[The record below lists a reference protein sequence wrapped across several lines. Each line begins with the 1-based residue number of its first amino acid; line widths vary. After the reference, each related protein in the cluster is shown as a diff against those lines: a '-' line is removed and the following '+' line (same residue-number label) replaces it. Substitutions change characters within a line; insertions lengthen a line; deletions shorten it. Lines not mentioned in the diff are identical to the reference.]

1 MLRHPKFSTVR
12 RVLRNAKPGDFPKV
26 QKALKILGGHL
37 RKHARGKVMVFT
49 EYRSTVNL
57 LNRELSQELMVE
69 PEILIGQAKS
79 EGMTQKE
86 QKRTL
91 ERFEDGEFNTLIS
104 TRIGEEGIDV
114 PTTSLVLFY
123 EPIPSAVRRIQRKG
137 RTARDG
143 RSGKVKILVMK
154 GTRDEPYY
162 WKGVKG
168 ERKIYKEARKLGTAF
183 QEEEKDK
190 TTKFSRGQSL
200 DVFARSK

>member
-1 MLRHPKFSTVR
+1 MIAAVYLGLQYYKKDEFDKRYAAVLASASGALLFLSVVNSLPGVLYNVPSSMSPSLRLVSMVIGGAIAVR
-12 RVLRNAKPGDFPKV
+12 ERE
-26 QKALKILGGHL
+26 
-37 RKHARGKVMVFT
+37 RG
-49 EYRSTVNL
+49 
-57 LNRELSQELMVE
+57 
-69 PEILIGQAKS
+69 
-79 EGMTQKE
+79 
-86 QKRTL
+86 
-91 ERFEDGEFNTLIS
+91 EREDGEFNTLIS

-168 ERKIYKEARKLGTAF
+168 ERKIYKEARKLGTAL

-190 TTKFSRGQSL
+190 TAKFSGGQSL